1 MKPKNSIM
9 MSKAEQTRQF
19 IVEKTAPI
27 FNKKGYFATSLS
39 DITTATGL
47 TKGSIYGNFKDKDDL
62 ALQVYT
68 YQSKKIADAVEQRIS
83 PHRTALKK
91 LFAFFDFYKENF
103 KNIAASGGC
112 PLMNAAVEVDD
123 SLPFLT
129 PKVKRSFT
137 LWKER
142 LISILDEGI
151 KNGEFK
157 QHISAEHFAIIFM
170 AMIEGGILL
179 AKISG
184 RAKDLSI
191 VLDNMKDMVD
201 REIKI

>member
-1 MKPKNSIM
+1 

-19 IVEKTAPI
+19 IIERTAPI

-62 ALQVYT
+62 AIHVYI
-68 YQSKKIADAVEQRIS
+68 YQSEKIAEAVNQQITLQK
-83 PHRTALKK
+83 TALKK

-112 PLMNAAVEVDD
+112 PLMNAAIEADD

-129 PKVKRSFT
+129 PKVKRSFA
-137 LWKER
+137 LWKQR
-142 LISILDEGI
+142 LISILEEGI
-151 KNGEFK
+151 NNGEFK
-157 QHISAEHFAIIFM
+157 QDISAEHFAVTFM

-179 AKISG
+179 SKISG
-184 RAKDLSI
+184 RAKDFAIL
-191 VLDNMKDMVD
+191 LDNMKEMVN

>member
-1 MKPKNSIM
+1 

-19 IVEKTAPI
+19 IIEKTASI
-27 FNKKGYFATSLS
+27 FNKKGYYATSLS

-68 YQSKKIADAVEQRIS
+68 YQSKKIADGVDQQLS
-83 PHRTALKK
+83 QHRTALKK

-112 PLMNAAVEVDD
+112 PLMNAAIEADD

-137 LWKER
+137 LWRQR
-142 LISILDEGI
+142 LISILEEGI
-151 KNGEFK
+151 TNEEFK
-157 QHISAEHFAIIFM
+157 QHISAEHFAITFM

-184 RAKDLSI
+184 RGKDLTI
-191 VLDNMKDMVD
+191 VLDNMKEMVD

>member
-1 MKPKNSIM
+1 MQSKNSAI

-19 IVEKTAPI
+19 IIEKTAPI

-62 ALQVYT
+62 AIHVYT
-68 YQSKKIADAVEQRIS
+68 YQSEKIAEAVNQQITLQK
-83 PHRTALKK
+83 TALKK

-103 KNIAASGGC
+103 KNITASGGC
-112 PLMNAAVEVDD
+112 PLMNAAIEADD

-129 PKVKRSFT
+129 PKVKRSFA
-137 LWKER
+137 LWKQQ
-142 LISILDEGI
+142 LISILEEGI
-151 KNGEFK
+151 NNGEFK
-157 QHISAEHFAIIFM
+157 QDISAEHFAVIFM

-179 AKISG
+179 SKISG
-184 RAKDLSI
+184 RAKDFAIL
-191 VLDNMKDMVD
+191 LDNMKEMVN

>member
-1 MKPKNSIM
+1 LQSENSDI

-19 IVEKTAPI
+19 IIEKTAPI

-62 ALQVYT
+62 ALHVYS
-68 YQSKKIADAVEQRIS
+68 YQSKKIADGVDQHITQQ
-83 PHRTALKK
+83 RTALKK
-91 LFAFFDFYKENF
+91 LFAVFDFYKENF

-112 PLMNAAVEVDD
+112 PLMNTAIEADD
-123 SLPFLT
+123 SLPFLL
-129 PKVKRSFT
+129 PKVRRSFT
-137 LWKER
+137 LWKQR
-142 LISILDEGI
+142 LISILEEGVN
-151 KNGEFK
+151 NGEFK
-157 QHISAEHFAIIFM
+157 EHISTEHFALTFM

-179 AKISG
+179 SKISG
-184 RAKDLSI
+184 RGKDLAI
-191 VLDNMKDMVD
+191 VLDNMKEMVN

>member
-1 MKPKNSIM
+1 

-19 IVEKTAPI
+19 IIEKTAPI

-62 ALQVYT
+62 AIHVYT
-68 YQSKKIADAVEQRIS
+68 YQSEKIAEAVNQQITLQK
-83 PHRTALKK
+83 TALKK

-103 KNIAASGGC
+103 KNITASGGC
-112 PLMNAAVEVDD
+112 PLMNAAIEADD

-129 PKVKRSFT
+129 PKVKRSFA
-137 LWKER
+137 LWKQQ
-142 LISILDEGI
+142 LISILEEGI
-151 KNGEFK
+151 NNGEFK
-157 QHISAEHFAIIFM
+157 QDISAEHFAVIFM

-179 AKISG
+179 SKISG
-184 RAKDLSI
+184 RAKDFAIL
-191 VLDNMKDMVD
+191 LDNMKEMVN

>member
-1 MKPKNSIM
+1 

-19 IVEKTAPI
+19 IIERTAPI

-62 ALQVYT
+62 AIHVYI
-68 YQSKKIADAVEQRIS
+68 YQSEKIAEAVNQQITLQK
-83 PHRTALKK
+83 TALKK

-112 PLMNAAVEVDD
+112 PLMNAAIEADD

-129 PKVKRSFT
+129 PKVKRSFA
-137 LWKER
+137 LWKQR
-142 LISILDEGI
+142 LISILEEGI
-151 KNGEFK
+151 NNGEFK
-157 QHISAEHFAIIFM
+157 QDISAEHFAVTFM

-179 AKISG
+179 SKISG
-184 RAKDLSI
+184 RAKDLAI
-191 VLDNMKDMVD
+191 LLDNMKEMVN

>member
-1 MKPKNSIM
+1 

-19 IVEKTAPI
+19 IIERTAPI

-62 ALQVYT
+62 AIHVYT
-68 YQSKKIADAVEQRIS
+68 YQSEKISEAVNQQIILQK
-83 PHRTALKK
+83 TALKK

-112 PLMNAAVEVDD
+112 PLMNAAIEADD

-129 PKVKRSFT
+129 PKVKRSFA
-137 LWKER
+137 LWKQR
-142 LISILDEGI
+142 LISILEEGI
-151 KNGEFK
+151 NNGEFK
-157 QHISAEHFAIIFM
+157 RDISAEHFAVTFM

-179 AKISG
+179 SKISG
-184 RAKDLSI
+184 RAKDFAIL
-191 VLDNMKDMVD
+191 LDNMKEMVN